1 MLTNVKLGKAQLPK
15 IIQSGWFFWAL
26 LDKLAGLLME
36 ISAPL
41 TRNVLAP
48 LATTA
53 SAAVIDA
60 AIQRETRGRGAIAT
74 SGIKM
79 KKISRNPGVLIDE
92 VSETRKHKIK
102 KARRWIFWCY

>member
-1 MLTNVKLGKAQLPK
+1 
-15 IIQSGWFFWAL
+15 
-26 LDKLAGLLME
+26 ME

-102 KARRWIFWCY
+102 KARRWIS